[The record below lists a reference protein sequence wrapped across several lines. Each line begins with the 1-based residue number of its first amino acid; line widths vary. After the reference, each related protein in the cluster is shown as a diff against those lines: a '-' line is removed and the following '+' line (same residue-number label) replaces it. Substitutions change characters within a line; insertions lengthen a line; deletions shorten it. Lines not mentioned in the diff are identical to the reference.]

1 MSENSQKEIPLTDGW
16 REVVGDWTKKD
27 GKITHEASVNSTESD
42 KIYINDTTASDG
54 YLKAKIRIL
63 NEEAGG
69 EKQGQLVFRYR
80 NAQQYYFAGIGGW
93 YTRFSIGKRVPQGWG
108 NLAVLGHQEEVKLDT
123 SFDIKVSFIGTKIEL
138 HLGGVR
144 LLEANDNLSP
154 FLNGNVGLRTF
165 KQNKVVF
172 EEVKLSQDEPRSFVI
187 MPFDEKYRSL
197 YETFIKTLLSD
208 LGLETK
214 RADEIF
220 GTNPIIQD
228 ILENIQK
235 SRLIIAFVTESNPN
249 VLYEIGVAHTL
260 KKDVIIL
267 TPNVHKL
274 PFDIRHLRCIQYDDS
289 LAGSEKLRSDLE
301 LTVKQ
306 ILST

>member
-1 MSENSQKEIPLTDGW
+1 MEENSQKEILLADGW
-16 REVVGDWTKKD
+16 QEIAGNWTKKD
-27 GKITHEASVNSTESD
+27 DKITHEAGVISTDPD
-42 KIYINDTTASDG
+42 KLYINGASAYDG
-54 YLKAKIRIL
+54 YLRATIRIL
-63 NEEAGG
+63 NEADG
-69 EKQGQLVFRYR
+69 EKQGQLVFRYK

-93 YTRFSIGKRVPQGWG
+93 YKKFSIGKRVPEGWFG
-108 NLAVLGHQEEVKLDT
+108 LAVLGPQDEVKLDT

-138 HLGGVR
+138 YIGGVR
-144 LLEANDNLSP
+144 LLEVNDNSSP

-172 EEVKLSQDEPRSFVI
+172 GEVNLWQEKPRSFVI
-187 MPFDEKYRSL
+187 MPFAEKYRSL
-197 YETFIKTLLSD
+197 YETFIKKLLTD
-208 LGLETK
+208 LGLQAK

-235 SRLIIAFVTESNPN
+235 SRLIIAFLTEANPN

-267 TPNVHKL
+267 TPDVNKL
-274 PFDIRHLRCIQYDDS
+274 PFDIRYLRCIQYEDS
-289 LAGSEKLRSDLE
+289 LAGSEKLRRDLK
-301 LTVKQ
+301 LTVEQVLKG
-306 ILST
+306 

>member
-1 MSENSQKEIPLTDGW
+1 
-16 REVVGDWTKKD
+16 
-27 GKITHEASVNSTESD
+27 
-42 KIYINDTTASDG
+42 
-54 YLKAKIRIL
+54 
-63 NEEAGG
+63 
-69 EKQGQLVFRYR
+69 
-80 NAQQYYFAGIGGW
+80 
-93 YTRFSIGKRVPQGWG
+93 
-108 NLAVLGHQEEVKLDT
+108 
-123 SFDIKVSFIGTKIEL
+123 
-138 HLGGVR
+138 
-144 LLEANDNLSP
+144 LETNDNLSP
-154 FLNGNVGLRTF
+154 LLNGNVGLRTF

-172 EEVKLSQDEPRSFVI
+172 EEVDLWQDKPRSFVI
-187 MPFDEKYRSL
+187 MPFAEKYRSL
-197 YETFIKTLLSD
+197 YETFIKKLLSD

-228 ILENIQK
+228 ILDNIQK

-267 TPNVHKL
+267 TPDVNKL

>member
-1 MSENSQKEIPLTDGW
+1 MSENSQKEISLTDGW
-16 REVVGDWTKKD
+16 QEVAGDWTKKD
-27 GKITHEASVNSTESD
+27 TKITHEANVISTDPD
-42 KIYINDTTASDG
+42 KLYINDALASDG

-63 NEEAGG
+63 NEADG
-69 EKQGQLVFRYR
+69 EKQGELVFRYK

-93 YTRFSIGKRVPQGWG
+93 YKKFCIGKRVPQGWFG
-108 NLAVLGHQEEVKLDT
+108 LAFLGPQEEVKLDT

-138 HLGGVR
+138 YIGGVR
-144 LLEANDNLSP
+144 LLEVNDNLSP

-165 KQNKVVF
+165 KQTKVVF
-172 EEVKLSQDEPRSFVI
+172 EEVNLWQDKPRSFVI

-197 YETFIKTLLSD
+197 YETFLKKLLTD
-208 LGLETK
+208 LGLDTK

-235 SRLIIAFVTESNPN
+235 SRLIIAFVTELNPN

-260 KKDVIIL
+260 NKDVVIL
-267 TPNVHKL
+267 TPDVNKL
-274 PFDIRHLRCIQYDDS
+274 PFDIRNRRCIQYEDS
-289 LAGSEKLRSDLE
+289 LAGSERLRRDLK
-301 LTVKQ
+301 LTVEQ
-306 ILST
+306 ILSI